1 MFTRALLLPF
11 ACLLVFGQ
19 ASDEPAA
26 LQKQSEA
33 LRSLVGRSPRLPL
46 EKTEFQIKP
55 AGIGWELG
63 FASAVAMSK
72 DGLIYVLQRGEKA
85 DPVLVVN
92 REGKIVRSWGKG
104 MFTIPHSI
112 RIDPAGHIWTVDAA
126 SSKVL
131 KFSPTGEK
139 LLEISVGGQPKTS
152 SAFNGTTD
160 IAFGPDGRL
169 FISDGYGNA
178 RILEYTVNGTL
189 VKQWGSAGS
198 GPGEFHLPHGITV
211 DESGTIYVADRENG
225 RVQRFTLD
233 GKYLGEWANLGKVFA
248 ITASH
253 GRLWIGTQ
261 QRNEPNGAPGWLME
275 IDKHNGKVLGLVDS
289 AGGQHT
295 VNLATDGGLLAGAR
309 PNTVLWFRKKP
320 NSPAVTDSTAATT
333 ICSVFEVASP
343 TIFGSPAFQFAR
355 DPS

>member
-1 MFTRALLLPF
+1 MFIRAFLLT
-11 ACLLVFGQ
+11 CVCSLVFGQ
-19 ASDEPAA
+19 ASDTPAA
-26 LQKQSEA
+26 LQHQSEA
-33 LRSLVGRSPRLPL
+33 LRSLVERSPRLPL
-46 EKTEFQIKP
+46 AKTEFQIQP
-55 AGIGWELG
+55 AGTGWELG

-72 DGLIYVLQRGEKA
+72 DGLLYVLQRGEKA

-92 REGKIVRSWGKG
+92 PEGKIIRSWGKG
-104 MFTIPHSI
+104 LYNIPHSI

-160 IAFGPDGRL
+160 IAFGPHGRL

-178 RILEYTVNGTL
+178 RILEYTAAGKL

-198 GPGEFHLPHGITV
+198 RPGEFHLPHGITV

-233 GKYLGEWANLGKVFA
+233 GKYLGEWTNLGKVFA
-248 ITASH
+248 VTASH

-275 IDKHNGKVLGLVDS
+275 IDKHSGKVVGLVDS

-309 PNTVLWFRKKP
+309 PNTILWFRKK
-320 NSPAVTDSTAATT
+320 AK
-333 ICSVFEVASP
+333 
-343 TIFGSPAFQFAR
+343 
-355 DPS
+355 